1 MYTGSAS
8 RFLLVLFRLLFNFR
22 MILFLLVFPGAF
34 LYPSLPNR
42 FWMDQYK
49 FWCIDLVVLRREGE
63 TGSKLKSKLK
73 SISTVLETVLPEVG
87 IEGITHKKG
96 MNLPVKR

>member
-1 MYTGSAS
+1 
-8 RFLLVLFRLLFNFR
+8 
-22 MILFLLVFPGAF
+22 
-34 LYPSLPNR
+34 
-42 FWMDQYK
+42 MDQYK
-49 FWCIDLVVLRREGE
+49 FWCIDLVVFRREGE

>member
-1 MYTGSAS
+1 M
-8 RFLLVLFRLLFNFR
+8 
-22 MILFLLVFPGAF
+22 VF
-34 LYPSLPNR
+34 
-42 FWMDQYK
+42 
-49 FWCIDLVVLRREGE
+49 RREGE